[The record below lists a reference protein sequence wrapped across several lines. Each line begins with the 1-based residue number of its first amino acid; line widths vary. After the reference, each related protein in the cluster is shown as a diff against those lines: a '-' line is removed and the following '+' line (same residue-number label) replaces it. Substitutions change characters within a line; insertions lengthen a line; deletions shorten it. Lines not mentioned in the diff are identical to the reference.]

1 MFRNYFKVAIRN
13 IIHQK
18 GYSFI
23 NIFGLATGVAS
34 CILIMVWVQNEL
46 SYDSFHLKADRIY
59 RLYGDLTLGGNLRS
73 QPIVGAPVAP
83 ALQQAL
89 PEVENTVRMSPFN
102 SITAKYGEKE
112 FRENNIYYADNSIF
126 EVFTL
131 PLIIGNPS
139 TALTTRYS
147 IVLTEKIAYKYFGE
161 ENPLG
166 KSLRFSDG
174 RVYTVTGVMKDVPH
188 NSHFTF
194 DILCSYETWI
204 IWNEQEANSW
214 GWMEQATYLLTTPGI
229 DFKTLEKKF
238 EPIVYENLGA
248 KIKQVGATFRIGL
261 QPLSKIHLFSN
272 FEDDTAKI
280 GNIMYVYLFSG
291 VALFILFIACINFV
305 NLSTARYSN
314 RALEVGLRK
323 TLGASRNSLIRQF
336 LGETIVVTFFAVIL
350 GYLFALIL
358 LPVLKSLTGQ
368 ELSYWW
374 LVQPL
379 FLFALILSVL
389 GIGVFAGAYPAIF
402 LSSFQP
408 VKTLKGHLK
417 RGAASSVFRRILVIG
432 QFSISIALIAG
443 TLIIYDQ
450 LQFVR
455 NKHLGFNKDQVLTL
469 QYPNN
474 YQNWSVNSLRQELTS
489 IPGVMNVGFSSN
501 VPGAG
506 FDMRNFRPEG
516 RTDDESILM
525 QQLDIEPNL
534 LPTLGIEIIKGRNFS
549 TTIPTDPL
557 EAVLINET
565 TAKQLGWNDPVGK
578 SIFIRGSGPD
588 GKPTNIQK
596 TIIGVVKDFHTLSLH
611 KKIEPLTIFHNQSG
625 FSVIVIKLSAGTI
638 SETVSKLRK
647 KWESLFPDQPF
658 NYAFLDESF
667 DNLYKSEEQMNKI
680 FTSFSFI
687 AIIISCLGLFG
698 LAAYMTEK
706 RTKEVG
712 IRKVVGASVLG
723 ILLLLSKEFTRWVL
737 IANVIAWPVA
747 YYFMN
752 KWLQSFAYHVDIN
765 VGIFVL
771 SGLIALFIAWITVS
785 YQSFKIACLNPVD
798 SLRYE

>member
-1 MFRNYFKVAIRN
+1 MFQNYLKVAIRN
-13 IIHQK
+13 IVRQK

-23 NIFGLATGVAS
+23 NIFGLAVGIAC
-34 CILIMVWVQNEL
+34 CILIMVWVHNEV
-46 SYDSFHLKADRIY
+46 SYDGFHQKADRIY

-83 ALQQAL
+83 ALQQAF
-89 PEVENTVRMSPFN
+89 PEIENTVRMSPFDA
-102 SITAKYGEKE
+102 ITAKYGDIE
-112 FRENNIYYADNSIF
+112 FRENNIYYADNSFF

-131 PLIIGNPS
+131 PLIIGDPA

-147 IVLTEKIAYKYFGE
+147 IVLTEKIAHKYFGE
-161 ENPLG
+161 EDPLG

-174 RVYTVTGVMKDVPH
+174 RVYTVTGVMKDIPP

-204 IWNEQEANSW
+204 IWNEQEASSW
-214 GWMEQATYLLTTPGI
+214 GWMEQTTYILTAPGV

-238 EPIVYENLGA
+238 EPVVYENLGSRIE
-248 KIKQVGATFRIGL
+248 KVGATFRIGL
-261 QPLSKIHLFSN
+261 QPLSKIHLYSN
-272 FEDDTAKI
+272 FEDDPAKI
-280 GNIMYVYLFSG
+280 GNIMYVYIFSG
-291 VALFILFIACINFV
+291 VALFMLLIGCINFV
-305 NLSTARYSN
+305 NLSTARYSS

-323 TLGASRNSLIRQF
+323 TLGASRNSLVQQF
-336 LGETIVVTFFAVIL
+336 LGETILVTFFAVIL
-350 GYLFALIL
+350 GYLFVLML
-358 LPVLKSLTGQ
+358 LPALKSMTGQ
-368 ELSYWW
+368 ELSYW
-374 LVQPL
+374 L
-379 FLFALILSVL
+379 FLQPQFLFVLMFSVL

-417 RGAASSVFRRILVIG
+417 MGAASSVFRRILVVG
-432 QFSISIALIAG
+432 QFSISIALIVG

-469 QYPNN
+469 PYPNDS
-474 YQNWSVNSLRQELTS
+474 QNWSVHSLRHELSS

-501 VPGAG
+501 VPGTG

-525 QQLDIEPNL
+525 QHFSIEPNL
-534 LPTLGIEIIKGRNFS
+534 LPTLGIEIMKGRNFS
-549 TTIPTDPL
+549 TTIPTDHV

-565 TAKQLGWNDPVGK
+565 TAKQLGWNDPIGK
-578 SIFIRGSGPD
+578 SIFIRGRGSD
-588 GKPTNIQK
+588 GQPTEFQK
-596 TIIGVVKDFHTLSLH
+596 RIVGVVKDFHSLSLR
-611 KKIEPLTIFHNQSG
+611 KKITPLVIFNNQSG
-625 FSVIVIKLSAGTI
+625 FSVIAVKLSGSAI
-638 SETVSKLRK
+638 SETVSRLRE
-647 KWESLFPDQPF
+647 KWESLFPDQPY

-667 DNLYKSEEQMNKI
+667 DNLYKSEEQMNTI

-706 RTKEVG
+706 RRKEVG
-712 IRKVVGASVLG
+712 IRKVMGASVSG
-723 ILLLLSKEFTRWVL
+723 ILFSLSKEFTRWVL
-737 IANVIAWPVA
+737 IANIIAWPVA
-747 YYFMN
+747 YYFMD
-752 KWLQSFAYHVDIN
+752 KWLQLFAYHVDIN

-785 YQSFKIACLNPVD
+785 YQSLKIARTNPVD
-798 SLRYE
+798 DLRYE